1 MKDSVIT
8 RGYLTMEEIVQG
20 PGYPDEERFS
30 KGPVVIVECVQLI
43 PCNPCEEACKFRAI
57 KIGEPI
63 INIPKVDY
71 NKCTGCGMC
80 IAQCPGLAI
89 FVIDK
94 TYSEKEALVI
104 FPHEYFPLPEK
115 GQIVV
120 AVSRAGEEI
129 CEAKVIR
136 VNTAK
141 INRKV
146 PVITI
151 AVPKEYADVVRG
163 MKRLKRE
170 QNNG

>member
-8 RGYLTMEEIVQG
+8 RGYPTMEEIMQG

-30 KGPVVIVECVQLI
+30 KGPVAVVECIQPI
-43 PCNPCEEACKFRAI
+43 PCNPCEGACKFGAI

-71 NKCTGCGMC
+71 NNCTGCGMC
-80 IAQCPGLAI
+80 VAQCSGLAI

-94 TYSEKEALVI
+94 TYSEKEALVS
-104 FPHEYFPLPEK
+104 FPHEYVPLPEK
-115 GQIVV
+115 GQIVT
-120 AVSRAGEEI
+120 AVSRAGEEV

-141 INRKV
+141 VNDRT
-146 PVITI
+146 PVITV
-151 AVPKEYADVVRG
+151 AVPKEYVDTVRG
-163 MKRLKRE
+163 MKRLKRGAE
-170 QNNG
+170 